1 MFGTHDLALFVA
13 TGLVLNATPGV
24 DMLFTLSR
32 TLQHG
37 WRAGIAASLGIVSGC
52 VVHTI
57 AAAAGLAALLAA
69 SALAFTAI
77 KWLGA
82 AYLLWLAW
90 DMLRAAASR
99 GADQAIAS
107 AHPMLRAEPLGRI
120 YWQGFLTNVLNPKVA
135 LFFLALLPQ
144 FIATDAPNK
153 PLAFL
158 FLARGIHR
166 QRHAVS
172 VCACR
177 ARTEGATLRSEP
189 HRAARAQRDRRRSV
203 RGACRSA
210 GAGGALGGVSCR
222 RRRIAR
228 NRS

>member
-1 MFGTHDLALFVA
+1 MFGTHDLPLFVA

-37 WRAGIAASLGIVSGC
+37 WRAGIAASLGIISGC
-52 VVHTI
+52 VVHTM

-90 DMLRAAASR
+90 DMLRAAAFR
-99 GADQAIAS
+99 GADEAIAS

-144 FIATDAPNK
+144 FIATNAPNK

-158 FLARGIHR
+158 FLA
-166 QRHAVS
+166 AVFI
-172 VCACR
+172 VN
-177 ARTEGATLRSEP
+177 GTLFLF
-189 HRAARAQRDRRRSV
+189 ALVALAQRVRRF
-203 RGACRSA
+203 GANRTA
-210 GAGGALGGVSCR
+210 RRVLNAIGGALFAALAVR
-222 RRRIAR
+222 LVQAER
-228 NRS
+228 

>member
-52 VVHTI
+52 VVHTM

-90 DMLRAAASR
+90 DMLRAAAFR
-99 GADQAIAS
+99 GAEEAVAS

-144 FIATDAPNK
+144 FIATNAPNK

-158 FLARGIHR
+158 FLA
-166 QRHAVS
+166 AVFI
-172 VCACR
+172 VN
-177 ARTEGATLRSEP
+177 GTLFLF
-189 HRAARAQRDRRRSV
+189 ALVALAQRVRRF
-203 RGACRSA
+203 GANRTA
-210 GAGGALGGVSCR
+210 RRVLNAIGGVLFAALAVR
-222 RRRIAR
+222 LVQAER
-228 NRS
+228 

>member
-52 VVHTI
+52 VVHTM

-90 DMLRAAASR
+90 GMLRAAAFR
-99 GADQAIAS
+99 GADEAIAS
-107 AHPMLRAEPLGRI
+107 ARPMLRAEPLGRI

-144 FIATDAPNK
+144 FISTNAPNK

-158 FLARGIHR
+158 FLA
-166 QRHAVS
+166 AVFI
-172 VCACR
+172 VN
-177 ARTEGATLRSEP
+177 GTLFLF
-189 HRAARAQRDRRRSV
+189 ALVALAQRVRRF
-203 RGACRSA
+203 GANRTA
-210 GAGGALGGVSCR
+210 RRVLNAIGGALFAALAVR
-222 RRRIAR
+222 LVQAER
-228 NRS
+228 

>member
-32 TLQHG
+32 TLQYG

-52 VVHTI
+52 VVHTM

-69 SALAFTAI
+69 SVLAFTAI

-90 DMLRAAASR
+90 DMLRTAAFR
-99 GADQAIAS
+99 GADEAIAS

-144 FIATDAPNK
+144 FIATNAPNK

-158 FLARGIHR
+158 FLA
-166 QRHAVS
+166 AVFI
-172 VCACR
+172 VN
-177 ARTEGATLRSEP
+177 GTLFLF
-189 HRAARAQRDRRRSV
+189 ALVALAQRVRRF
-203 RGACRSA
+203 GANRTA
-210 GAGGALGGVSCR
+210 RRVLNAIGGALFAALAVR
-222 RRRIAR
+222 LVQAER
-228 NRS
+228 

>member
-52 VVHTI
+52 VVHTM

-90 DMLRAAASR
+90 DMLRAAAFR
-99 GADQAIAS
+99 GADEAIAR
-107 AHPMLRAEPLGRI
+107 AHPLLRAEPLGRI

-144 FIATDAPNK
+144 FIATNAPNK

-158 FLARGIHR
+158 FLAAIFIVNG
-166 QRHAVS
+166 
-172 VCACR
+172 
-177 ARTEGATLRSEP
+177 TLFLF
-189 HRAARAQRDRRRSV
+189 ALVALAQRVRRF
-203 RGACRSA
+203 GANRTA
-210 GAGGALGGVSCR
+210 RRVLNAIGGALFAALAVR
-222 RRRIAR
+222 LVQAER
-228 NRS
+228 